1 MANQPANSTTL
12 ADIIASRTIS
22 TIDDVVAVMRGID
35 AALPNGDGLKWFNL
49 LYLKVTEGVRD
60 RPPAESWKDP
70 AWLERL
76 DVLFADLY
84 FNAIAAWEQNPDK
97 VARCWFPLLA
107 SRQRSNIKRLQFA
120 LAGMNA
126 HINHDLAIAV
136 VQTAK
141 ERDIAPRRGSPQYRD
156 FDRVN
161 AILEVV
167 EGEVK
172 QHIATG
178 IIGEIDQKLGDI
190 DDILAM
196 WKVRKARETAWLNAE
211 IIWRLESAPL
221 ATADDD
227 FLLNLDRLVG
237 LASRGFL
244 IAVG

>member
-1 MANQPANSTTL
+1 
-12 ADIIASRTIS
+12 
-22 TIDDVVAVMRGID
+22 
-35 AALPNGDGLKWFNL
+35 
-49 LYLKVTEGVRD
+49 
-60 RPPAESWKDP
+60 
-70 AWLERL
+70 
-76 DVLFADLY
+76 
-84 FNAIAAWEQNPDK
+84 
-97 VARCWFPLLA
+97 
-107 SRQRSNIKRLQFA
+107 
-120 LAGMNA
+120 
-126 HINHDLAIAV
+126 V

-172 QHIATG
+172 QYIATG

-190 DDILAM
+190 DDVLAM

-211 IIWRLESAPL
+211 IIWRLESAPF
-221 ATADDD
+221 AADDD

-244 IAVG
+244 IAID

>member
-1 MANQPANSTTL
+1 MAKLT
-12 ADIIASRTIS
+12 DIVGSRAIT

-60 RPPAESWKDP
+60 RPPAEGWQDP

-76 DVLFADLY
+76 DVVFAGLY
-84 FNAIAAWEQNPDK
+84 FAAIIAWEQSPDK
-97 VARCWFPLLA
+97 LSRCWFPLFA

-136 VQTAK
+136 VQTGK
-141 ERDIAPRRGSPQYRD
+141 ERGIAPSRGSPQYRD

-161 AILEVV
+161 AILEIV

-178 IIGEIDQKLGDI
+178 IIGEIDQHLGEI
-190 DDILAM
+190 DDVLAM
-196 WKVRKARETAWLNAE
+196 WKVRKARQTAWLNAE
-211 IIWRLESAPL
+211 IVWRLQSARL

-244 IAVG
+244 VTVG

>member
-1 MANQPANSTTL
+1 MAKL
-12 ADIIASRTIS
+12 ADIVTSRTLE
-22 TIDDVVAVMRGID
+22 TIDDVLAVMRGID
-35 AALPNGDGLKWFNL
+35 AALPNNDGLKWFNL
-49 LYLKVTEGVRD
+49 LYLKVTEGVRG
-60 RPPAESWKDP
+60 RPPAEGWKDP

-76 DVLFADLY
+76 DVVFAGFY
-84 FNAIAAWEQNPDK
+84 FAAIAAWEESPDK
-97 VARCWFPLLA
+97 IARCWFPLFA
-107 SRQRSNIKRLQFA
+107 SRQRPNIKRLQFA

-136 VQTAK
+136 VQTGK
-141 ERDIAPRRGSPQYRD
+141 ERDIVPRRGSPQYRD

-161 AILEVV
+161 SILEVV

-172 QHIATG
+172 QYIATG
-178 IIGEIDQKLGDI
+178 IIGEIDQRLGEI
-190 DDILAM
+190 DDVLAM

-211 IIWRLESAPL
+211 IIWRLESAPV

-244 IAVG
+244 LAVG